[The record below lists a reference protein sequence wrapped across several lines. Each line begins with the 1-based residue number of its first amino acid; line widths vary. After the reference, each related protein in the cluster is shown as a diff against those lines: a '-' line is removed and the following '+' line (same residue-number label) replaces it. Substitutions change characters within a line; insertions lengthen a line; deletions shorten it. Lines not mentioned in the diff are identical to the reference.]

1 MVTLYTRGLFSDDD
15 VTSCL
20 VILFV
25 NGLLLVDDDKL
36 SCLTFL
42 GLSEGVDSPDDL
54 LSFLEILI
62 GLSLLRLAGGVG
74 EDSSGI

>member
-1 MVTLYTRGLFSDDD
+1 MVTLFTRGLFSDEDI
-15 VTSCL
+15 TSCL
-20 VILFV
+20 VTLFV
-25 NGLLLVDDDKL
+25 NGLLLVDDRL

-74 EDSSGI
+74 EDSSSEI

>member
-1 MVTLYTRGLFSDDD
+1 MVTLFTRGLFSDDL
-15 VTSCL
+15 VT
-20 VILFV
+20 LFV
-25 NGLLLVDDDKL
+25 NGLLLADDEL

-62 GLSLLRLAGGVG
+62 GLSLFRLAGGVG
-74 EDSSGI
+74 GDSSGI